1 MEKYYIFHSFLY
13 LGILTIEGEE
23 GKITERGFRKRGL
36 DSKRKGWRGGEGQSA
51 VGFPRILR
59 FYMVENLFLDG
70 NKRGG
75 ERCPAG
81 LISLSRV
88 FGELP
93 RLVAALESPSAWFR
107 PATKRISP
115 TPFRLLV
122 SRP

>member
-13 LGILTIEGEE
+13 LGILTIEGGENN
-23 GKITERGFRKRGL
+23 GTLGFRKRGL

-59 FYMVENLFLDG
+59 FYVVENLFLDG

-81 LISLSRV
+81 LISLSSFR
-88 FGELP
+88 G
-93 RLVAALESPSAWFR
+93 VAASRGRVGEPIGLV
-107 PATKRISP
+107 P
-115 TPFRLLV
+115 TRDKANFTDPLQA
-122 SRP
+122 SRF